1 MGLLQNIIAWLRPPE
16 PRGANPLFND
26 ERFRSFDFENLQ
38 KVIGYRIRNKEYFLE
53 ALLHRSFLQ
62 FQNKPHQRV
71 SNERLEFLGD
81 SILDLIVGKYLFDR
95 YPNAEEGELTKIR
108 SRLVNRKALVV
119 YAKELELNKFMFMS
133 TSAEQAVEK
142 GNDSILAD
150 AYEAIIAAIY
160 LDSSFEDAR
169 MFVERQVLAAVKKGA
184 LSTSDDNYKSM
195 LLEYAQGHGYG
206 IPRYGIVKEVG
217 PDHDRVFTVA
227 VTLADECIG
236 QGSGR
241 SKKEAEQQAAEQGL
255 EHVLRG
261 ESTVLRPHHSS

>member
-1 MGLLQNIIAWLRPPE
+1 MNLLQKIIAWLKTPE
-16 PRGANPLFND
+16 PGGANPLFDD
-26 ERFRSFDFENLQ
+26 ERFKAFDFENFQ
-38 KVIGYRIRNKEYFLE
+38 KIIGYRIRNEKLFLE

-62 FQNKPHQRV
+62 YQSKPHQRV

-95 YPNAEEGELTKIR
+95 YQNAEEGELTKIR

-119 YAKELELNKFMFMS
+119 YARELELNKYMFMS
-133 TSAEQAVEK
+133 TSAEQAVKK
-142 GNDSILAD
+142 GNDSILAN

-160 LDSSFEDAR
+160 LDSSFEEAR
-169 MFVERQVLAAVKKGA
+169 KFVERQVLAAVKKGI

-206 IPRYGIVKEVG
+206 IPRYGIVKEEG
-217 PDHDRVFTVA
+217 PDHDRIFTVE
-227 VTLADECIG
+227 VTLAEECIG
-236 QGSGR
+236 RGSGR

-255 EHVLRG
+255 EHILRG
-261 ESTVLRPHHSS
+261 E

>member
-1 MGLLQNIIAWLRPPE
+1 MSVLQKFITWLKPPK
-16 PRGANPLFND
+16 PGVANPLFDD
-26 ERFRSFDFENLQ
+26 ERFTSFDFESFQ
-38 KVIGYRIRNKEYFLE
+38 KVIGYTVRNKKLFLE

-62 FQNKPHQRV
+62 FQTKPHQRV

-81 SILDLIVGKYLFDR
+81 SILDLIVGKYLFNR

-119 YAKELELNKFMFMS
+119 YARELELNRFMFMS
-133 TSAEQAVEK
+133 TSAEQAVGK

-160 LDSSFEDAR
+160 LDGSFEEAR
-169 MFVERQVLAAVKKGA
+169 RFVERQVLAAVNKGI

-206 IPRYGIVKEVG
+206 IPRYGIVKEEG
-217 PDHDRVFTVA
+217 PDHDRVFTVE

-236 QGSGR
+236 SGSGR

-255 EHVLRG
+255 EHILRG
-261 ESTVLRPHHSS
+261 ESSITG

>member
-1 MGLLQNIIAWLRPPE
+1 MSMLQKIIAWLQPPRP
-16 PRGANPLFND
+16 GDANPLFDD
-26 ERFRSFDFENLQ
+26 ERFTSFDFESFE
-38 KVIGYRIRNKEYFLE
+38 KVIGYTIRNKRTFLE

-62 FQNKPHQRV
+62 FQSKPHQRV

-81 SILDLIVGKYLFDR
+81 SILDLIVGEYLFDR

-119 YAKELELNKFMFMS
+119 YARELKLNTFMFMS

-160 LDSSFEDAR
+160 LDSSFEEAR
-169 MFVERQVLAAVKKGA
+169 KFVERQVLGAVKKGI

-195 LLEYAQGHGYG
+195 LLEYAQGHGFG
-206 IPRYGIVKEVG
+206 IPRYGIVKEEG
-217 PDHDRVFTVA
+217 PDHDRIFTVE

-236 QGSGR
+236 SGSGR

-255 EHVLRG
+255 EHILRG
-261 ESTVLRPHHSS
+261 ESSISG